1 MAQETQQNSWDNPKL
16 TMPPGIPSLVGD
28 GTKGAGQ
35 MAATPAAGYKLLGH
49 KILMP
54 PVGRQR

>member
-1 MAQETQQNSWDNPKL
+1 MAQETQQNSWDRPKL
-16 TMPPGIPSLVGD
+16 TMPPVIPSLVGD
-28 GTKGAGQ
+28 GAKGAGQ
-35 MAATPAAGYKLLGH
+35 MAVTPAGGHKLLAH